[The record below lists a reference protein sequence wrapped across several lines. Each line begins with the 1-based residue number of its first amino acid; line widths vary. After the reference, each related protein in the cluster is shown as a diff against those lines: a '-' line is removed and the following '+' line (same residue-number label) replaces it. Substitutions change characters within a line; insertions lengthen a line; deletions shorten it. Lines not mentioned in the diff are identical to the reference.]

1 MSVVVADD
9 CFSCRRATGE
19 NAEDGR
25 SLVHSDAIESVDD
38 VRLNERS
45 EGDFGEPRVS
55 GDVVA
60 S

>member
-1 MSVVVADD
+1 MSVVVAGD

-25 SLVHSDAIESVDD
+25 ALVHSDAIESVDD

-45 EGDFGEPRVS
+45 EGEFGESWAS
-55 GDVVA
+55 GDDVA
-60 S
+60 A